1 MAKKKVE
8 KCLELHETRY
18 GFNWGHT
25 KVERTASHM
34 GHQIITIETP
44 RERLE
49 VRCTPTGLIR
59 TRIDKQYKR
68 TS

>member
-8 KCLELHETRY
+8 KCLDLHETPY

-25 KVERTASHM
+25 QVERVASHM
-34 GHQIITIETP
+34 GHQILSVETP

-49 VRCTPTGLIR
+49 IRCTPTGLIR
-59 TRIDKQYKR
+59 THVSKKR
-68 TS
+68 R